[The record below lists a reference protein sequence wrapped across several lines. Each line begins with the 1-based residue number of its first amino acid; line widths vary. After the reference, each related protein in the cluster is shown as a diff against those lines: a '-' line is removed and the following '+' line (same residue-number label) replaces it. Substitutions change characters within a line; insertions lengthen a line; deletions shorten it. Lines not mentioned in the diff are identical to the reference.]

1 MTDIPQPPDEA
12 KSPTPLTR
20 REARAAAESLATV
33 AMPAATSA
41 VPAEATAVRVE
52 ATALPAEATTVIDST
67 AGQGAAGATPSGEPP
82 AAASAGGIGAM
93 IRKHPTAWLA
103 GALGLAFLL
112 LGTGAVVAGI
122 AVGSGGSQAAIATTP
137 TPTVEPP
144 RTLPGTIAAP
154 SRLRTC
160 SVVAAAS
167 DPRLAQFSGFVMNA
181 NTGEVLFDRGGT
193 TPARTGSVLKV
204 LTASAALSVLGPA
217 FQLTTKVVSG
227 SSPGAVVLVGGGD
240 ATISALPVGA
250 ESFYKGAPKMIDLA
264 TQVMAAR
271 GGEPVTEV
279 VLDASYWNSADRW
292 DPAWKRSEQTIGY
305 HSEVTALQVDGDRA
319 DPTQSTSPRS
329 TDPIGRA
336 GAAFIAALAE
346 AGNTG
351 EVTVT
356 EGSAVSTTV
365 LGEVKSQPLSVLI
378 NQMLLVSD
386 NTLAEMIARVTSR
399 ASGLDGSAASL
410 QQAIPAA
417 LTIYEV
423 DVAGL
428 VIKDGSGLSE
438 FNSVP
443 PAYVAQL
450 MIKVLQGGQNLNFV
464 YAGLPVAGKSG
475 SLASRFSGANAVAR
489 GAVVAKTG
497 WIDTAY
503 SLAGIV
509 TAADTTPLTFTF
521 YAIGDVSDNAKEA
534 LDTLTT
540 AVFTCGDNL
549 SNN

>member
-1 MTDIPQPPDEA
+1 
-12 KSPTPLTR
+12 
-20 REARAAAESLATV
+20 
-33 AMPAATSA
+33 
-41 VPAEATAVRVE
+41 
-52 ATALPAEATTVIDST
+52 
-67 AGQGAAGATPSGEPP
+67 
-82 AAASAGGIGAM
+82 
-93 IRKHPTAWLA
+93 
-103 GALGLAFLL
+103 
-112 LGTGAVVAGI
+112 
-122 AVGSGGSQAAIATTP
+122 
-137 TPTVEPP
+137 
-144 RTLPGTIAAP
+144 
-154 SRLRTC
+154 
-160 SVVAAAS
+160 
-167 DPRLAQFSGFVMNA
+167 
-181 NTGEVLFDRGGT
+181 
-193 TPARTGSVLKV
+193 
-204 LTASAALSVLGPA
+204 
-217 FQLTTKVVSG
+217 
-227 SSPGAVVLVGGGD
+227 VLVGGGD
-240 ATISALPVGA
+240 ATISALPVGS

-292 DPAWKRSEQTIGY
+292 DPAWKRTEQTIGY

-319 DPTQSTSPRS
+319 DPTKSTSPRS

-351 EVTVT
+351 DVAVT
-356 EGSAVSTTV
+356 EGTAVSTTV

-386 NTLAEMIARVTSR
+386 NTLAEMIARVTSK

-410 QQAIPAA
+410 QQAIPSA
-417 LTIYEV
+417 LTIYGV
-423 DVAGL
+423 DVAGI

-443 PAYVAQL
+443 PSYVAQL

-475 SLASRFSGANAVAR
+475 SLASRFSGANAIAR

-509 TAADTTPLTFTF
+509 TAADTTPLTFAF
-521 YAIGDVSDNAKEA
+521 YAIGDVSNDAKEA

-540 AVFTCGDNL
+540 AVFSCGDNL